1 MSVFSK
7 LILARKILQEKKIK
21 QTGENK
27 FSKFFYYE
35 LKDFL
40 PHINLIFSEIG
51 LCGIVSFNNELATL
65 TIYDI
70 DDNSNVTFS
79 SPMSSANLKGCHPVQ
94 NIGAVETYQR
104 RYLYMT
110 ALEIV
115 ENDVLDNSEKE
126 ETPEKSLINN
136 NKRESLIK
144 AVEQSAQK
152 GIDAMG
158 DFWKSLSIED
168 QKLIGSS
175 EKRRIYDM
183 AKEADNATAN
193 G

>member
-7 LILARKILQEKKIK
+7 LILARKTLQEKKIK

-40 PHINLIFSEIG
+40 PHVNLIFSEIG

-65 TIYDI
+65 TIYDT

-136 NKRESLIK
+136 KKRESLIK

-158 DFWKSLSIED
+158 EFWKSLSIED

-183 AKEADNATAN
+183 AKEADNGTAN